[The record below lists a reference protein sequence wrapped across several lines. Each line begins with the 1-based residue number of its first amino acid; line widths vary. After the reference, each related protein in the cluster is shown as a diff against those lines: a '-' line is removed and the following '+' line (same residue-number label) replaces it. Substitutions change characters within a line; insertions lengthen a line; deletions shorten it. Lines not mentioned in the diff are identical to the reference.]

1 MHNEEWIDDRLKDLS
16 KQSLDRHLNVRP
28 VAGGKLHIDGRDILN
43 FSSNDYL
50 NLAGNQAVKE
60 ASIEAVRK
68 FGCGATA
75 SRLMSGTLPCHDE
88 LERALAELKG
98 YPSALIFGSGWLANA
113 GVIPALVDRDDH
125 VFADKL
131 VHASIIDAIILSR
144 AEMHRFNHNDAGH
157 LAVMMNKCP
166 KKGRRLVVTES
177 VFSMDGD
184 LAPLELIAET
194 AMKYGAMVMI
204 DEAHS
209 TGVFGESGCGLVR
222 QHKLESSVNI
232 SMGTLSKALGG
243 YGGFIASSPAVKD
256 LLINKARSF
265 IYTTGLP
272 PAVIGSALG
281 ALKVLKAE
289 PSLGKTLLAN
299 AEFFRSKL
307 SALGLSTAGSKSQ
320 IIPVMVGN
328 PAKAVALSEKL
339 AEKNI
344 LALAIRPPT
353 VPAETARLRLSVT
366 LAHTQ
371 ADLENAAVTIADC
384 ARTEGIL

>member
-1 MHNEEWIDDRLKDLS
+1 MHDEAWIDDRLKELHEA
-16 KQSLDRHLNVRP
+16 SLDRHLNVRP
-28 VAGGKLHIDGRDILN
+28 AAGGKLHVDGRVVLN

-50 NLAGNQAVKE
+50 NLANHPVV
-60 ASIEAVRK
+60 IEESAMAARK

-88 LERALAELKG
+88 LEKVLAELKG
-98 YPSALIFGSGWLANA
+98 YPSALVFGSGWLANA
-113 GVIPALVDRDDH
+113 GVIPALVDREDH

-166 KKGRRLVVTES
+166 AKGRRLVVTES

-184 LAPLELIAET
+184 LAPLELIANT
-194 AMKYGAMVMI
+194 AMKYGAMIMV

-209 TGVFGESGCGLVR
+209 TGVFGEGGSGLVR
-222 QHKLESSVNI
+222 YHKLESIVNI

-243 YGGFIASSPAVKD
+243 YGGFIASSQAVKN
-256 LLINKARSF
+256 LLVNKARSF

-281 ALKVLKAE
+281 ALKVLRAE
-289 PSLGKTLLAN
+289 PDLGKELLAN

-307 SALGLSTAGSKSQ
+307 NASGLNTASSKSQ
-320 IIPVMVGN
+320 VIPVMVGN
-328 PAKAVALSEKL
+328 PAKALALSRKL

-344 LALAIRPPT
+344 LAVAIRPPT

-366 LAHTQ
+366 LAHTR
-371 ADLENAAVTIADC
+371 ADLENTAAEITAC
-384 ARTEGIL
+384 AEAEGIL